1 MSASVQEAVA
11 QYRRFAAMRYTNTL
25 YFTSNVCFSVY
36 KRSTK
41 FISLCRN
48 FDLAINQCSVSN
60 NNNKKKKKKKKK
72 NECHSN
78 IIVDKLQGCRIVSKV
93 AGC

>member
-60 NNNKKKKKKKKK
+60 NNNNNNKKKKKKKKKK
-72 NECHSN
+72 NE
-78 IIVDKLQGCRIVSKV
+78 
-93 AGC
+93 